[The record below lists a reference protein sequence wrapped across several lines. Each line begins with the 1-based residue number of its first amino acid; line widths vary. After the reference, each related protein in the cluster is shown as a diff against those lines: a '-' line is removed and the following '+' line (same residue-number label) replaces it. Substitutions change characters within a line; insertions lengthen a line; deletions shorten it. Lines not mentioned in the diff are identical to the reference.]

1 MPHYEYAFSTLVCLA
16 VRHDAIFILV
26 FLARA
31 LLSSRSGL
39 QKTNTVVEYL
49 VRNVIKIGFFASLW
63 AIGSLVGWVFLP
75 KLSLYT
81 VFNNSAGSMYTHVS
95 GSSLDTASYGQ

>member
-1 MPHYEYAFSTLVCLA
+1 MPHYEYAFSHSCVSLA
-16 VRHDAIFILV
+16 VRLDAIFLLV

-39 QKTNTVVEYL
+39 RKTNTVVGYL

-63 AIGSLVGWVFLP
+63 AIGGLVGWFFLP

-81 VFNNSAGSMYTHVS
+81 VFNNSAGPMYTHVS
-95 GSSLDTASYGQ
+95 ASSLNTA